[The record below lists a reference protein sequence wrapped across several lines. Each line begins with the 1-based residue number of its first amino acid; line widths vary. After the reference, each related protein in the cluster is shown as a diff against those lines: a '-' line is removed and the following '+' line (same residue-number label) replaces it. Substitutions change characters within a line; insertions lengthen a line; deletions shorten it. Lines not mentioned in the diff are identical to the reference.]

1 MRKFTRLLLLAPL
14 LLTAAACEL
23 TKTENPLSP
32 SVAGPIPGVDISA
45 PKLLEPL
52 SGQQIAGD
60 KQPIILLIENAWSTG
75 QRPLS
80 LLVEVATDAGFANLV
95 FSRDAVALGEGGR
108 TALTL
113 PTPLGTGRAY
123 YWRAQAR
130 DGANSGPYS
139 PTMGFNV
146 FTPVSFDK
154 PAPRSPAGNVKV
166 STLTPEFVF
175 DNAPRAGNPGL
186 VTYVIEVATNSAF
199 AGIIAA
205 WQFPEQSSQTRFVAP
220 SGLPVSSQL
229 FWHVRAYESTALGPW
244 SDTASFVTPTPTP
257 TTPPPTTG
265 SGGGSAC
272 TNETQIGIVTC
283 RREQFKGHMDSSQII
298 VFLKGVAGDL
308 NKAGTWGSGWGLL
321 RKASGTRCIAPNGV
335 DYSCDVICKANGP
348 HIYDVLSDVEGAQ
361 TPTWGEL
368 GPPAST
374 CDVY

>member
-14 LLTAAACEL
+14 LLTFAACEL

-32 SVAGPIPGVDISA
+32 SVAGPIPGVEISA

-60 KQPIILLIENAWSTG
+60 KQPITLLVENAWSTG

-80 LLVEVATDAGFANLV
+80 LLIEVATDAGFANVV
-95 FSRDAVALGEGGR
+95 FSRDGVTLGEGGR

-123 YWRAQAR
+123 YWRALAK
-130 DGANSGPYS
+130 DGANTGPYS

-154 PAPRSPAGNVKV
+154 PLPQGPVGNVKV
-166 STLTPEFVF
+166 SNLTPEFDF
-175 DNAPRAGNPGL
+175 INAPRAGNPGL

-205 WQFPEQSSQTRFVAP
+205 WQFPEQANRTKFTAP

-229 FWHVRAYESTALGPW
+229 FWRVRAYEATALGPW
-244 SDTASFVTPTPTP
+244 SDTASFVTPTPT
-257 TTPPPTTG
+257 TPPPSTG
-265 SGGGSAC
+265 GGGGGSAC
-272 TNETQIGIVTC
+272 TNSTQIGIVTC
-283 RREQFKGHMDSSQII
+283 RREQFKGYMDAGARLA
-298 VFLKGVAGDL
+298 FLTNIANDL
-308 NKAGTWGSGWGLL
+308 NRIGTWGTGYGLL
-321 RKASGTRCIAPNGV
+321 RKSDACGG
-335 DYSCDVICKANGP
+335 YSCDIICRGNSESTQQQF
-348 HIYDVLSDVEGAQ
+348 DVLGDQEGSQ
-361 TPTWGEL
+361 TPAWI
-368 GPPAST
+368 GPKVSPNIRFDR
-374 CDVY
+374 CDVP